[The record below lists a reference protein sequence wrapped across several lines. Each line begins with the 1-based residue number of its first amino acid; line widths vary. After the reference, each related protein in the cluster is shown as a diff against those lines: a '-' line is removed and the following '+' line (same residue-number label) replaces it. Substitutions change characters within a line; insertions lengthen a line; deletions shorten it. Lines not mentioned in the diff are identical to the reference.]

1 MDIPHEAEA
10 GAWGI
15 LPGFGRHHHPSS
27 DATLFSSSLPVL
39 PHGKLQMSDNR
50 DGFSRI
56 DDTAVSRANKF
67 HESVDDIESHSI
79 GNLLPDEEDLLAGM
93 MDELELG
100 ELPDADDFDLFGSG
114 GGMELDTDFRDN
126 MSMSGPPR
134 LSLSSLGGNAVPQFN
149 IQNGA
154 GTVAGEHPYGEHPS
168 RTLFVRNINSN
179 VEDSELRTL
188 FEQYGDIR
196 TLYTTCK
203 HRGFVMIS
211 YYDIRSARMAMRS
224 LQNKPLRRRKLDIHF
239 SIPKDNPSE
248 KDMNQG
254 TLVVFNLDPSI
265 SNDDLHGI
273 FGAHGEIKEI
283 RETPHKRHHKFV
295 EFYDVRGAEA
305 ALKALN
311 RCEIA
316 GKRIK
321 VEPSRPGGAR
331 RSLMLQLNQELEND
345 DLHYLPMIGSPMA
358 NSPPSN
364 WLLNSPVE
372 GSPLQSVLSRSPV
385 FGLSPT
391 RNSHLSGLASALN
404 SQGPSSKLA
413 PIGRTQIGS
422 NVFQQSSPLFQE
434 PKLDNKYTGNLSPSG
449 PLISNGGGIE
459 TLSGSEFLWGSPNT
473 RSEPS
478 SSSVWSTSS
487 TGNPLFS
494 ARVDRSVPF
503 PHQHQNQTRSHH
515 HFHVGSAPSGVPLE
529 KHFGFVP
536 ESSKDTLFM
545 NSVGL
550 QGMSGMGLNGGSFP
564 SKMTS
569 NGIINPGSMT
579 ENGFSSYRMMSSPR
593 FTPMF
598 LSSGLNPGRV
608 TSGFDGLYENGR
620 PRRVENNSIQV
631 ESRKQFQLDL
641 DKILKGEDSRTTL
654 MIKNIPNKY
663 TSKMLL
669 AAIDEKNQG
678 TYNFLYLPI
687 DFKNKCNVGY
697 AFINMLSP
705 ELIIPFYEA
714 FNGKKWEK
722 FNSEKVASLAYARI
736 QGKSA
741 LIAHFQNSSLM
752 NEDMRCR
759 PIIFDTP
766 NNPDSV
772 EQVVVDEESKNV
784 DLLDSQLDDDA
795 RERS

>member
-1 MDIPHEAEA
+1 MDIQQESEAR
-10 GAWGI
+10 AWGI
-15 LPGFGRHHHPSS
+15 PSGFSRHNHLSN
-27 DATLFSSSLPVL
+27 DVTLFSSSLPVL
-39 PHGKLQMSDNR
+39 LHGKQLSDNR
-50 DGFSRI
+50 DGFSQM
-56 DDTAVSRANKF
+56 DDPLCDN
-67 HESVDDIESHSI
+67 ESHSI
-79 GNLLPDEEDLLAGM
+79 GNLLPDEEDLLTGM
-93 MDELELG
+93 MDDLDLS
-100 ELPDADDFDLFGSG
+100 ELPDADDYDLFGSG
-114 GGMELDTDFRDN
+114 GGMELENDLGGSL
-126 MSMSGPPR
+126 SMNGPPR
-134 LSLSSLGGNAVPQFN
+134 LSISSLGGNAVPQFN

-179 VEDSELRTL
+179 VEDSELKAL

-211 YYDIRSARMAMRS
+211 YYDIRAARMAMRS

-295 EFYDVRGAEA
+295 EFYDVRAAEA

-331 RSLMLQLNQELEND
+331 RSLMLQLNQELEHD
-345 DLHYLPMIGSPMA
+345 DLHYLPLLGSPMA

-364 WLLNSPVE
+364 WLQLNSPVE
-372 GSPLQSVLSRSPV
+372 GSPLQSVISRSPV
-385 FGLSPT
+385 FGISPT

-404 SQGPSSKLA
+404 SQAPSSKLA
-413 PIGRTQIGS
+413 PIGRGQIGS
-422 NVFQQSSPLFQE
+422 NGFQQSSHLFQD
-434 PKLDNKYTGNLSPSG
+434 PKLDNKYGGNLSPSG
-449 PLISNGGGIE
+449 PLNSNGGGIE
-459 TLSGSEFLWGSPNT
+459 TMSGSEFLWGSPNS

-478 SSSVWSTSS
+478 SSSLWSTSS
-487 TGNPLFS
+487 TGIPFS
-494 ARVDRSVPF
+494 STRVDRSVPF
-503 PHQHQNQTRSHH
+503 PQQHQNQNRSHH
-515 HFHVGSAPSGVPLE
+515 HLHVGSAPSGVPLE
-529 KHFGFVP
+529 KHFGFFP

-545 NSVGL
+545 NTAGF
-550 QGMSGMGLNGGSFP
+550 QGTSGMGLNGGSFP
-564 SKMTS
+564 SKVA
-569 NGIINPGSMT
+569 NHGIINPGSMG
-579 ENGFSSYRMMSSPR
+579 ENGFSNYRMMSSPR
-593 FTPMF
+593 FSPLF
-598 LSSGLNPGRV
+598 LSGGLNPGRY

-620 PRRVENNSIQV
+620 ARRVENTSSQV

-641 DKILKGEDSRTTL
+641 DKITNGEDPRTTL

-669 AAIDEKNQG
+669 AAIDEKNEG

-697 AFINMLSP
+697 AFINMLTP
-705 ELIIPFYEA
+705 DLIIPFYEA

-766 NNPDSV
+766 NNSDSV
-772 EQVVVDEESKNV
+772 EQVSVEETKNV
-784 DLLDSQLDDDA
+784 DLLECELNDDG
-795 RERS
+795 REKR